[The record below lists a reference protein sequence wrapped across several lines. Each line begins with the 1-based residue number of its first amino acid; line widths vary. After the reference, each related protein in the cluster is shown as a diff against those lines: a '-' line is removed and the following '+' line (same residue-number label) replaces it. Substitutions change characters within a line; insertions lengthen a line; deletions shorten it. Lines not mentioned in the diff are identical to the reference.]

1 LSRAPTRSASAIGP
15 SMRAPT
21 MRSTCSSA
29 TTPSSR
35 ARSTTSTPSPPKGHH
50 RLQIWR
56 PPPTPARPRAYARMD
71 STAFLGF
78 VVARRKEWDAL
89 RAEVSAALKLRVDP
103 NKFLM
108 DVITDFFPVD
118 HREVRNPADLAW
130 ACVLIL
136 EATVPALANPDPDIG
151 PAHPLVLCAAREHA
165 WGMARVWRVPSHPTP
180 RVSTAR
186 RHFTVVFSRRR
197 RTRCCTAGLSSASP
211 GANRC
216 HDLPSLLPLR
226 KKWPVYVLLS
236 CFVAAYISILL
247 HNVFANTIAR

>member
-1 LSRAPTRSASAIGP
+1 
-15 SMRAPT
+15 

-151 PAHPLVLCAAREHA
+151 PAHPLVLCNAIRGYEGQ
-165 WGMARVWRVPSHPTP
+165 WCTFEV
-180 RVSTAR
+180 
-186 RHFTVVFSRRR
+186 FVV
-197 RTRCCTAGLSSASP
+197 
-211 GANRC
+211 
-216 HDLPSLLPLR
+216 
-226 KKWPVYVLLS
+226 VVVLLAVTCLS
-236 CFVAAYISILL
+236 NFTKSSKKSKKG
-247 HNVFANTIAR
+247 